1 MFRELDSNQDKRIL
15 LIEIKKKLFGV
26 ESREAI
32 IDVLEGAD
40 LDQDGGISYKE
51 FMLALIDVSLSLN
64 EKTMKDAFDLLD
76 EDQNGLIDFEEFQQ
90 ISETR

>member
-40 LDQDGGISYKE
+40 LDQDGAISNKE
-51 FMLALIDVSLSLN
+51 FMLALIDVNLSLN
-64 EKTMKDAFDLLD
+64 GKTMKDAFDLLD
-76 EDQNGLIDFEEFQQ
+76 ED
-90 ISETR
+90 